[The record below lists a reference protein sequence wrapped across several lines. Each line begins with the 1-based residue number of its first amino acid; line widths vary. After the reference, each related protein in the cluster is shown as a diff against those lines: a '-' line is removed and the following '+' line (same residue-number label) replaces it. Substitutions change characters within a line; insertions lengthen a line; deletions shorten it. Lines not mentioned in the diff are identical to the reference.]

1 MASIATMNR
10 YKLNDFESII
20 NNGFKCELSPE
31 VLGIIQ
37 KLADQ
42 VGAPEYIKTPQFV
55 RKERNDTGYRNQ
67 RRRRGKR
74 GATELSDSAWEEIRN
89 FEATKRE
96 EREGIDK
103 SIDNVR
109 KAMNKISDKTY
120 DTLKTTIFTELASI
134 IGSGIDVDG
143 EDMVKLVDSLFN
155 IASQNGFYSEL
166 YAKLYSE
173 LVAEYSFIKNPLDK
187 SVSEFISELNTIAFT
202 SSDED
207 YDKFCQNNK
216 NNTRR
221 RARVMFFI
229 NCYKHTLVD
238 GNNIIEIITEIQDKI
253 EAYIS
258 LENQGEIVSELSEML
273 GETLPAFI
281 LATTALNDSN
291 FNEEISEIIAIVEKV
306 SGMRSKNYLSLPN
319 KAVFKHMDI
328 LECDEVEDFNSRA

>member
-1 MASIATMNR
+1 MASIATMKR
-10 YKLNDFESII
+10 YNINHFETII
-20 NNGFKCELSPE
+20 NNGFKCELSKE
-31 VLGIIQ
+31 TISIIQ
-37 KLADQ
+37 ELAEK
-42 VGAPEYIKTPQFV
+42 VGAPEYIKTPQFI
-55 RKERNDTGYRNQ
+55 RKERNDSGYRQQ

-74 GATELSDSAWEEIRN
+74 GATQLSDSAWQEIRN

-120 DTLKTTIFTELASI
+120 DTLKTTIFTELTSI
-134 IGSGIDVDG
+134 VGSGIDIQGD
-143 EDMVKLVDSLFN
+143 DMTKLVNSLFN

-173 LVAEYSFIKNPLDK
+173 LISVYDFIKNPLDK
-187 SVSEFISELNTIAFT
+187 SVSEFISEINTISYV

-216 NNTRR
+216 NNSRR

-229 NCYKHTLVD
+229 NCYKHSLVE
-238 GNNIIEIITEIQDKI
+238 GASIIDIINEFQDKI
-253 EAYIS
+253 EAYMNM
-258 LENQGEIVSELSEML
+258 ENQGEIVSELSEML

-281 LATTALNDSN
+281 TAVKVRQEDS
-291 FNEEISEIIAIVEKV
+291 FNEDIADIISGVETV
-306 SGMRSKNYLSLPN
+306 STLSSKNYLSLPN

-328 LECDEVEDFNSRA
+328 LECDEVEEFNTM